1 MINNPK
7 RVLVLMSDTGG
18 GHRAAAEAIIAAAH
32 ERYPG
37 QLEFTMVD
45 VFRHYS
51 PFPFKY
57 SPEIYPL
64 WVNYGARL
72 WGWTYIMSDAPFRSR
87 FVIGSSYFYWRRGIR
102 RLFEEHPSDLILCV
116 HSLFPRPV
124 LRVLQEKM
132 RRPPFI
138 TVVTDLVWPHAFWY
152 EKLIDR
158 CLVPTEP
165 AYERGL
171 AYGLKPEQLRLTGL
185 PVHPN
190 FIKRLTSKTEARQQ
204 LGIDENLATVLV
216 VSGGEGMGPLYRIA
230 SEINRKK
237 LKNLQLLII
246 AGRNHKLRERLEAT
260 DWNQPTTIFGFVDF
274 MPLLM
279 AASDMIVTK
288 AGPATIMESCTAGL
302 PIIISGAIPGQEIGN
317 VEYVVKN
324 EAGVLARG
332 PKAVANTVESW
343 LNEHPEELQRRAANA
358 QKLARPNAVWE
369 IVSEIYEHA
378 QHDSV
383 ALPRRQPVLRR
394 LMEYLLP

>member
-1 MINNPK
+1 
-7 RVLVLMSDTGG
+7 
-18 GHRAAAEAIIAAAH
+18 
-32 ERYPG
+32 
-37 QLEFTMVD
+37 
-45 VFRHYS
+45 
-51 PFPFKY
+51 
-57 SPEIYPL
+57 
-64 WVNYGARL
+64 
-72 WGWTYIMSDAPFRSR
+72 
-87 FVIGSSYFYWRRGIR
+87 
-102 RLFEEHPSDLILCV
+102 
-116 HSLFPRPV
+116 
-124 LRVLQEKM
+124 
-132 RRPPFI
+132 
-138 TVVTDLVWPHAFWY
+138 
-152 EKLIDR
+152 
-158 CLVPTEP
+158 
-165 AYERGL
+165 
-171 AYGLKPEQLRLTGL
+171 
-185 PVHPN
+185 
-190 FIKRLTSKTEARQQ
+190 
-204 LGIDENLATVLV
+204 V

-343 LNEHPEELQRRAANA
+343 LNEYPEELQRRAANA
-358 QKLARPNAVWE
+358 QKLARPNAVWD

>member
-1 MINNPK
+1 MTK

-18 GHRAAAEAIIAAAH
+18 GHRAAAEAIMAASQ

-37 QLEFTMVD
+37 ELDFTMVD

-57 SPEIYPL
+57 APEIYPI

-72 WGWTYIMSDAPFRSR
+72 WGLTYIMSDAPFRSR
-87 FVIGSSYFYWRRGIR
+87 FVIQSTYFSWRNNIQK
-102 RLFEEHPSDLILCV
+102 LFRDHPADVLLCV
-116 HSLFPRPV
+116 HSLITRPV
-124 LRVLQEKM
+124 LKVLQSQATC
-132 RRPPFI
+132 PPFV

-152 EKLIDR
+152 DKKTTR

-165 AYERGL
+165 AYRRGL
-171 AYGLKPEQLRLTGL
+171 AYGLRRDQLHLTGL

-190 FIKRLTSKTEARQQ
+190 FMKRLTSKIDARQQ
-204 LGIDENLATVLV
+204 LQIDEDLPTVLI
-216 VSGGEGMGPLYRIA
+216 VSGGEGMGPLYRITQA
-230 SEINRKK
+230 INNKK
-237 LKNLQLLII
+237 LRCQLLII
-246 AGRNHKLRERLEAT
+246 AGRNQKLREQLEST
-260 DWNQPTTIFGFVDF
+260 RWNQPTKIYGFVDF

-317 VEYVVKN
+317 VEYVIKN

-332 PKAVANTVESW
+332 PQAVANTVEDW
-343 LNEHPEELQRRAANA
+343 LNEHPEELQRRAENA
-358 QKLARPNAVWE
+358 KKLARPNAVWE
-369 IVSEIYEHA
+369 IVDEIYQYA
-378 QHDSV
+378 QFQ
-383 ALPRRQPVLRR
+383 QPQS
-394 LMEYLLP
+394 LL